1 MNTFNPNVHMM
12 TLQGKPYLPVAP
24 RISWINDDHAN
35 ANIPALAEH
44 GAISIQTTLEHYG
57 TFDYYDKAG
66 KLAQDWQAVVFAEV
80 VICDTAGNVVK
91 RATGRKRET
100 MKGFAD
106 FVEKAE
112 TGAIGRALAAAGYG
126 TLASL
131 DFEEGEK
138 ASPIDGKVGPAV
150 VDAPARAPVAAAPAK
165 TPAAPPAKKSG
176 RPATVAPAEMV
187 AKVAVA
193 PGHDPLAVLSGNP
206 TSASELF
213 GEKSPP
219 SDPTEAK
226 RLEQLAWLRANT
238 NVPPLAALMNEAI
251 ATHKVAAVSLLN
263 APQVQELYDA
273 TRALLPA

>member
-1 MNTFNPNVHMM
+1 MNPFNPNTHMM

-24 RISWINDDHAN
+24 RISWINDDHTN
-35 ANIPALAEH
+35 ANIPVLSEH
-44 GAISIQTTLEHYG
+44 GAISIETNLEHYG
-57 TFDYYDKAG
+57 TFDYYDKSG
-66 KLAQDWQAVVFAEV
+66 KLAQDWQAVVCAV
-80 VICDTAGNVVK
+80 VVVRDTAGNVVK
-91 RATGRKRET
+91 TATGHKRET
-100 MKGFAD
+100 MRGFAD

-138 ASPIDGKVGPAV
+138 ASPLDGKVGPAV
-150 VDAPARAPVAAAPAK
+150 VDAPARVAAPAK
-165 TPAAPPAKKSG
+165 SAPAPAAKKSG
-176 RPATVAPAEMV
+176 RPAAVAPAAVV

-193 PGHDPLAVLSGNP
+193 PGADPLAVVSGNT
-206 TSASELF
+206 TSASDLF
-213 GEKSPP
+213 ESKNPP
-219 SDPTEAK
+219 VDEAEAQ
-226 RLEQLAWLRANT
+226 RLEQLAWLRANMT
-238 NVPPLAALMNEAI
+238 VPPLAALMNEAI